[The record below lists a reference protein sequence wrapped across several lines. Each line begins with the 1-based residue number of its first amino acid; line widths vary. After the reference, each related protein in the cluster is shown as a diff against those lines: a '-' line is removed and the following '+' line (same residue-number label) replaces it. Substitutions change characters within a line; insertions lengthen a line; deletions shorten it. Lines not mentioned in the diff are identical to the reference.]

1 MMPLSEL
8 LFMGVVFYLLYRFV
22 FNFLVPV
29 FKTTKHVRQQFKNM
43 QDHMQQG
50 NPFQQTGNPFQ
61 PNNNQFQQQYARPQE
76 PKSAAGSS
84 SPSKGDYIDFEE
96 IKD

>member
-1 MMPLSEL
+1 MPLSEL

-29 FKTTKHVRQQFKNM
+29 FKTTKHVRQQFRNM
-43 QDHMQQG
+43 QDHMQQS

-76 PKSAAGSS
+76 DRNTTRPS

-96 IKD
+96 IND

>member
-1 MMPLSEL
+1 MPLSEL

-43 QDHMQQG
+43 QDNMQQ
-50 NPFQQTGNPFQ
+50 GNPFQ

-76 PKSAAGSS
+76 PKTQTRAS

-96 IKD
+96 VKD